1 MKKTL
6 TLGLLT
12 ILSVVGTA
20 RAQQARE
27 AIIAAENTF
36 AAQAAREGSAA
47 AFLTNSTAAS
57 MVVENGQLANAQKVW
72 QSKPPATGPHRLA
85 WHPVM
90 ADVAQSGELGYTTG
104 PWTFGSGTQTA
115 AAGEYVTLWHKQ
127 PDGQWKF
134 VVDMG
139 VEHSDDAVATPGT
152 VARPQ
157 LFAGPA
163 TPVPVPAHAII
174 DLDHVFSKAEL
185 HKPLETYQAYLS
197 KEARLLRPGQLALL
211 GPTAQVVINNT
222 LNRAYLFAP
231 TGGYLAASGDLGY
244 VYGTL
249 RRPSTD
255 PKQPEETGSY
265 LRIWRREAV
274 AGWRIV
280 LEVLSEATPAA
291 PAMATMPAVPAPA
304 TPAAAPVPATAPA
317 APATATTPAA
327 PPADG
332 AAPVRQ

>member
-12 ILSVVGTA
+12 FLAATGMA
-20 RAQQARE
+20 HAQPTRDAV
-27 AIIAAENTF
+27 IAAENNF

-47 AFLTNSTAAS
+47 SFLANSIPAS
-57 MVVENGQLANAQKVW
+57 LVVENGQLVNAQKVW
-72 QSKPPATGPHRLA
+72 QNKPQANGAQRLV

-104 PWTFGSGTQTA
+104 PWTLGTATQTA
-115 AAGEYVTLWHKQ
+115 AAGEYVTVWRKQ
-127 PDGQWKF
+127 PDGEWKF
-134 VVDMG
+134 ALDMG
-139 VEHSDDAVATPGT
+139 VEHSDDAVTPPGT
-152 VARPQ
+152 VTRPQ

-174 DLDHVFSKAEL
+174 DLDHTFSKAEL
-185 HKPLETYQAYLS
+185 HKPLETYLAYLS
-197 KEARLLRPGQLALL
+197 TEARLLRPGQLALL
-211 GPTAQVVINNT
+211 GPTAQVVLNNT

-244 VYGTL
+244 VYGTM

-280 LEVLSEATPAA
+280 LEVLTEATLAS
-291 PAMATMPAVPAPA
+291 
-304 TPAAAPVPATAPA
+304 PV

-327 PPADG
+327 ADAPAP
-332 AAPVRQ
+332 ARQ

>member
-1 MKKTL
+1 MMKTL

-12 ILSVVGTA
+12 ILSVTGAA
-20 RAQQARE
+20 RAQQSRE
-27 AIIAAENTF
+27 ALIAAENTF
-36 AAQAAREGSAA
+36 AAQAARDGSTA
-47 AFLTNSTAAS
+47 AFLANSTPAS

-72 QSKPPATGPHRLA
+72 QNKPQATGNHRLA

-90 ADVAQSGELGYTTG
+90 ADIAQSGELGYTTG

-115 AAGEYVTLWHKQ
+115 AAGEYVTLWRKQ
-127 PDGQWKF
+127 PDGEWKF

-139 VEHSDDAVATPGT
+139 VEHSDDAVTRPGT
-152 VARPQ
+152 VTRPQ

-163 TPVPVPAHAII
+163 TPVAVPAHAII
-174 DLDHVFSKAEL
+174 DLDHTFSKAEL

-197 KEARLLRPGQLALL
+197 TEARLLRPGQLALL
-211 GPTAQVVINNT
+211 GPTAQVVISNT
-222 LNRAYLFAP
+222 LSRAYLFAP

-280 LEVLSEATPAA
+280 LEVLNEATPAA
-291 PAMATMPAVPAPA
+291 PAIAA
-304 TPAAAPVPATAPA
+304 TPVAPTIAPA
-317 APATATTPAA
+317 APATATTPAT

-332 AAPVRQ
+332 AVPVRQ

>member
-12 ILSVVGTA
+12 ILSVTGAA

-27 AIIAAENTF
+27 AVIAAENTF
-36 AAQAAREGSAA
+36 AAQAARDGSAA
-47 AFLTNSTAAS
+47 AFLANSTAAS

-72 QSKPPATGPHRLA
+72 QNKPQTAGNQRLV

-104 PWTFGSGTQTA
+104 PWTFGTNTQITA
-115 AAGEYVTLWHKQ
+115 AGDYVTLWQKQ
-127 PDGQWKF
+127 SNGEWKF

-139 VEHSDDAVATPGT
+139 VEHSDDAVTAPGT

-174 DLDHVFSKAEL
+174 DLDNTFAKAEL

-211 GPTAQVVINNT
+211 GPTAQVVISNT
-222 LNRAYLFAP
+222 LSRAYLFAP

-255 PKQPEETGSY
+255 PRQPEETGSY

-280 LEVLSEATPAA
+280 LEVLNEATSAPAVAATPAA
-291 PAMATMPAVPAPA
+291 PAPAS
-304 TPAAAPVPATAPA
+304 A
-317 APATATTPAA
+317 APATATTPAS